1 MIDIEGSWIPLE
13 FVSKSNGIIDILYPY
28 SALKSIR
35 ELLESRVQASS
46 ETTGSKL
53 SWTADLMGATMD
65 AEVEVKVTLGSV
77 TCNYKD
83 FEELK
88 EGDVLFFKKPDHAIA
103 SAEGMPLFKGD
114 LGTVD
119 SHMAIQFVERIEP

>member
-1 MIDIEGSWIPLE
+1 M
-13 FVSKSNGIIDILYPY
+13 K
-28 SALKSIR
+28 AIR